1 MKYNALTTTYTPE
14 LTAMIRSYTTL
25 LQELNTQTYTGWSS
39 ANKLNLQNKVP
50 RVPKN
55 LTNEVPKC
63 PLSARVPKCWNAQMS
78 VCPSAQVPWLPECP
92 SALWLSQCVKYS
104 SAQVPKCLES
114 FSVQVPFFE
123 CSMSKQYLQH
133 YKKWTR

>member
-14 LTAMIRSYTTL
+14 RTAIIRSYTTL
-25 LQELNTQTYTGWSS
+25 LQELNSS
-39 ANKLNLQNKVP
+39 ANRLNLQNKVP

-78 VCPSAQVPWLPECP
+78 DCPSAQVP
-92 SALWLSQCVKYS
+92 
-104 SAQVPKCLES
+104 
-114 FSVQVPFFE
+114 
-123 CSMSKQYLQH
+123 
-133 YKKWTR
+133 